1 MEIFI
6 YKALPG
12 VWGGRA
18 FILGQQ
24 GNKDLKM
31 KGTWEQTLSWG
42 AGNIENQDFNL
53 EEQAKEIYF
62 RRTREQVPL
71 LEGLMLSTLK

>member
-6 YKALPG
+6 HKALPG
-12 VWGGRA
+12 VWGRRA
-18 FILGQQ
+18 FILEQQ

-31 KGTWEQTLSWG
+31 KGTWEQTLFWG

-53 EEQAKEIYF
+53 GEQGKEIYF